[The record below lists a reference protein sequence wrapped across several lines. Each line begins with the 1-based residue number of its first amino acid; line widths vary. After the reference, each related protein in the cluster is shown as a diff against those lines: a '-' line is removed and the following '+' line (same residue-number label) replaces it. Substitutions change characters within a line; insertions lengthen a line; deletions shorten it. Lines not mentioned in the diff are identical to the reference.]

1 MGYLNQPPLGL
12 PDREMIRHDALN
24 AGGVDPVV
32 LLFRIVEYRKS
43 SGKLVGVPV
52 EEAGF
57 DAAVEI
63 VTALIRTNSDSRFS
77 LEAVGFLQ

>member
-1 MGYLNQPPLGL
+1 MGHLNQSPLGL
-12 PDREMIRHDALN
+12 PDREVIRHDALR
-24 AGGVDPVV
+24 AGGIDPVV

-57 DAAVEI
+57 DAAVEM